1 MEFCD
6 NRRQLFQAYFR
17 NFTIEQLD
25 RPWRA
30 FTGGWHNDIA
40 ARKLGIN
47 ASFISGDYCYVLVRV
62 SRYRDSAKLKKP
74 IPPNQV
80 LENDITARIRNV
92 TPGDTTGTVQFMNRY
107 GTHYVNSYVTGNSL
121 YQVFKHCFLAKILK
135 ILINLFPGICLY
147 KEKLSATKRT
157 VKNQR
162 CISTFERR
170 SLQLFCTMVC

>member
-62 SRYRDSAKLKKP
+62 SRYRDSAKLRKP

-80 LENDITARIRNV
+80 LENDITGRIRNV

-107 GTHYVNSYVTGNSL
+107 GTHYVSSYVTGNSL
-121 YQVFKHCFLAKILK
+121 YQVIQ
-135 ILINLFPGICLY
+135 I
-147 KEKLSATKRT
+147 
-157 VKNQR
+157 Q
-162 CISTFERR
+162 ISRQNFNITNF
-170 SLQLFCTMVC
+170 